1 LYLTL
6 YTFRFMPPITQ
17 MEGFFA
23 VFSSG
28 NANKP
33 MRKSTGD
40 LIFDFIVLCNERKAT
55 KKLREWEGF
64 IDHNFDKSVIAA
76 ICEYQL
82 SLPLEEFMATGFVGR
97 VV

>member
-1 LYLTL
+1 MVRL
-6 YTFRFMPPITQ
+6 RIMPPITQ
-17 MEGFFA
+17 MEGLCS
-23 VFSSG
+23 FSSG

-33 MRKSTGD
+33 MRKSTDD

-82 SLPLEEFMATGFVGR
+82 SLPLEEFMSTGFVGR